1 MSTAIT
7 MADVIIINT
16 VLYNKITSIDCE
28 SNRIESNLCHY
39 RSIRWVGENRF
50 VMVAKQQNRTKQSK
64 NTGYSNKSNVDRHAL
79 LQTTI
84 TFLMT
89 FK

>member
-1 MSTAIT
+1 MSTTIT

-16 VLYNKITSIDCE
+16 VLYNKTTSIDCE
-28 SNRIESNLCHY
+28 SNRIKSLPS
-39 RSIRWVGENRF
+39 RSFRLEAGENRF

-64 NTGYSNKSNVDRHAL
+64 DTGYCNKSNVDRHAL

>member
-1 MSTAIT
+1 MSTTIT

-16 VLYNKITSIDCE
+16 ILYNKTTSIDCE
-28 SNRIESNLCHY
+28 SNQIESLPL
-39 RSIRWVGENRF
+39 RSFRWAGENRF

-64 NTGYSNKSNVDRHAL
+64 NTGYCNKSNVDRHAL

-84 TFLMT
+84 TFLVT